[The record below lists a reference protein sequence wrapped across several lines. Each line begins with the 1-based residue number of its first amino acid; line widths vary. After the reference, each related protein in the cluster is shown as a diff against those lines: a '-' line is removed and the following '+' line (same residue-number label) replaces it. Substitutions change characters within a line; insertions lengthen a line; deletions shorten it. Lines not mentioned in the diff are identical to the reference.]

1 MSWTAPRGLP
11 ALYRASGAWCP
22 MWRSAPAHRSRDAR
36 RGRPRCRQ
44 GRSRG
49 LRGQRRPPRSR
60 CSDCD
65 TVWAQM
71 SELPDS
77 FDPDQC
83 ARYLRHL
90 AAIPSPFLPIGDAA
104 LALAS
109 FERPRVALA
118 RYRQHLAGLAR
129 DVGRHAGAT
138 ADLSA
143 RAQALNEVIL
153 LKYGY
158 SGDELSYDDL
168 QNANLM
174 RVVDRRKGL
183 PVALGILYMHA
194 GRAQGWET
202 VGLAFPGHF
211 LVRLSDGPERLIL
224 DPFHGGRICTAA
236 ELRELLKATAGLDSE
251 LQTEHYAPVSDC
263 DVLLRLQNNL
273 KARLIQTEQYE
284 RAVMVVETMLM
295 LAPDLAEVWREAGLL
310 HARLGKMR
318 SAAAALEQV
327 VLRAPDDMARH
338 QAAAML
344 QQLRSKLN

>member
-1 MSWTAPRGLP
+1 MISPPERYDPQTCTNFLRELG
-11 ALYRASGAWCP
+11 ASGK
-22 MWRSAPAHRSRDAR
+22 S
-36 RGRPRCRQ
+36 
-44 GRSRG
+44 
-49 LRGQRRPPRSR
+49 
-60 CSDCD
+60 
-65 TVWAQM
+65 
-71 SELPDS
+71 
-77 FDPDQC
+77 
-83 ARYLRHL
+83 
-90 AAIPSPFLPIGDAA
+90 ILPIAEAA

-109 FERPRVALA
+109 FERPRVGPA
-118 RYRQHLAGLAR
+118 RYREHLQALAR
-129 DVGRHAGAT
+129 DVGRHPGAAGDVAER
-138 ADLSA
+138 A
-143 RAQALNEVIL
+143 RALNEIVL

-158 SGDELSYDDL
+158 CGDALTYDDL

-211 LVRLSDGPERLIL
+211 LIRLSDGPERLIL

-251 LQTEHYAPVSDC
+251 LQTEHYAPVSDR

-295 LAPDLAEVWREAGLL
+295 LAPDLAELWREAGLL
-310 HARLGKMR
+310 HARLGNMR